1 MRTSLN
7 EIKEIEG
14 YLLET
19 DSIENRLVLE
29 AKLCIDADLA
39 EKTAIQKEVYHQ
51 VKVYARRQL
60 KAEISTVEHKL
71 FTEAQHSG
79 FRQKVL
85 RFFNR

>member
-7 EIKEIEG
+7 EIKKIEG

-19 DSIENRLVLE
+19 DSVENRLVLE
-29 AKLCIDADLA
+29 AKLCIDADFA
-39 EKTAIQKEVYHQ
+39 EKVSLQKEAYAQ
-51 VKVYARRQL
+51 VKAYARKQL
-60 KAEISTVEHKL
+60 KAEIATVEHKL